1 MSNKKD
7 DEPRVIVVIGS
18 SPSARFLPGVEARLL
33 LEKLD
38 GIAIVGSLNDDHDLN
53 SFSFSG
59 LDPVFELK
67 RAGVVPEL
75 PKAFFFKE
83 DNSSRNNSW
92 KRARHEANRNAGLK
106 FKGKK

>member
-1 MSNKKD
+1 MIDTKD
-7 DEPRVIVVIGS
+7 IHGPVILVAGLGS
-18 SPSARFLPGVEARLL
+18 TGRLS
-33 LEKLD
+33 
-38 GIAIVGSLNDDHDLN
+38 GIELRSLIKGLNDIATVVFAEDSSLD
-53 SFSFSG
+53 SFSD
-59 LDPVFELK
+59 LDLVFELK
-67 RAGVVPEL
+67 RTSVVPEL